1 MSNPDLPPD
10 QEPPHSPDAEVHN
23 DLPDPMGLFQHSL
36 SIPKIKELGV
46 TPLARHLDFTEEQTN
61 GHWCSR
67 CQGIW
72 FGYTLETECPVCG
85 NRRG

>member
-1 MSNPDLPPD
+1 MGYPDNEDVLDDEFIFQFLSNSADGDGREGIFLDLG
-10 QEPPHSPDAEVHN
+10 E
-23 DLPDPMGLFQHSL
+23 
-36 SIPKIKELGV
+36 
-46 TPLARHLDFTEEQTN
+46 TPLAKQLALLPEQTN

-72 FGYTLETECPVCG
+72 FGYTLEVECPVCG

>member
-1 MSNPDLPPD
+1 MSTDDKTTDEMIFQFPPAVPEEFRKKGEFVD
-10 QEPPHSPDAEVHN
+10 
-23 DLPDPMGLFQHSL
+23 
-36 SIPKIKELGV
+36 LGV
-46 TPLARHLDFTEEQTN
+46 TPLVKQLALTPEQTN

-72 FGYTLETECPVCG
+72 FGYTLEAECPVCG